1 MPAILPLRA
10 QDPASYSRM
19 ALMPLAKAALDSALQ
34 PIVETVSG
42 KIYGYEA
49 LMRGHDELGFDAP
62 VALLDAFAMS
72 GELTELELFTTSRAF
87 AKFTTLPEFERRTI
101 FLNLDHRLLLAGQR
115 LLPLLLSYLQKNS
128 ISPSSVCVELSERSD
143 NASVPDFAN
152 LIGDMRRMGFK
163 LAIDDFGTGHAE
175 MKLISDY
182 DLDYLKIDR
191 HLISRIDAVARKRH
205 LTKTVVD
212 MAHVLGLRVIAEG
225 VETEG
230 EFLVCRDLGVDL
242 VQGWFVA
249 RPSLDPAEFRDGF
262 PHLRDLGQNRRVRR
276 SVDEVLVRQQVEAV
290 PTIREDAPI
299 ETLFEIFGE
308 HSDQP
313 FIPVVNAHGE
323 PRGIVQEAR
332 LKSYIYQPFGR
343 DLLQNRFYGGTIAR
357 FIDPAPVVDI
367 GADSSR
373 LMAVFSGTEDAKCV
387 ILTENMRYAGV
398 ISAGAL
404 VKIINAKLVRQA
416 QDQNPL
422 TGLPGNQAIHSYLE
436 ETMADGGATRHYCYC
451 DFDNFKPFNDHYG
464 FQRGDDA
471 ISLFA
476 RLMKRYFFSPSV
488 FLGHVGGDD
497 FFAGISGWSSEEVE
511 MIFERLLDDFET
523 DALRLYSPED
533 RERGHILGIDRAG
546 VSRAFEFLSCSVA
559 VIEVPAG
566 RVFGDPAVLSAHI
579 AGLKKRVKSNRD
591 GLLFETI

>member
-62 VALLDAFAMS
+62 MALLDAFAMS

-87 AKFTTLPEFERRTI
+87 AKFTTLAEFERRTI

-436 ETMADGGATRHYCYC
+436 ETMADGGVTRHYCYC

>member
-42 KIYGYEA
+42 KIHGYEA

-87 AKFTTLPEFERRTI
+87 AKFTTLAEFERRTI

>member
-332 LKSYIYQPFGR
+332 LKSYISSAR
-343 DLLQNRFYGGTIAR
+343 DLLRTASMAAPS
-357 FIDPAPVVDI
+357 PA
-367 GADSSR
+367 SSTPR
-373 LMAVFSGTEDAKCV
+373 RWS
-387 ILTENMRYAGV
+387 
-398 ISAGAL
+398 ISARIPA
-404 VKIINAKLVRQA
+404 ASW
-416 QDQNPL
+416 P
-422 TGLPGNQAIHSYLE
+422 S
-436 ETMADGGATRHYCYC
+436 
-451 DFDNFKPFNDHYG
+451 F
-464 FQRGDDA
+464 RG
-471 ISLFA
+471 
-476 RLMKRYFFSPSV
+476 RRTPNV
-488 FLGHVGGDD
+488 
-497 FFAGISGWSSEEVE
+497 
-511 MIFERLLDDFET
+511 
-523 DALRLYSPED
+523 
-533 RERGHILGIDRAG
+533 
-546 VSRAFEFLSCSVA
+546 
-559 VIEVPAG
+559 
-566 RVFGDPAVLSAHI
+566 
-579 AGLKKRVKSNRD
+579 
-591 GLLFETI
+591 